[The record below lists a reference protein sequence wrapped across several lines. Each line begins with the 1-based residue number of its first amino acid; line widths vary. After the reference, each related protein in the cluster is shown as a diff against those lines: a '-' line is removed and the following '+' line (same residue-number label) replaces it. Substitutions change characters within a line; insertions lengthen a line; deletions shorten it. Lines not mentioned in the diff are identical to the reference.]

1 MPTKP
6 IHHDEDNE
14 WVGGQIRTFR
24 KNAKMTQT
32 DLAKG
37 IGDPRYQKY
46 ISEYEN
52 GQDHMP
58 VSVYFAIIEALQ
70 ANPSEMLPPRL
81 FEENLATMEKLRKLN
96 QENQD
101 TIKALVDTM
110 LKAEGKG

>member
-37 IGDPRYQKY
+37 IGVSSQVKCTNFRHKVYQ
-46 ISEYEN
+46 
-52 GQDHMP
+52 
-58 VSVYFAIIEALQ
+58 VTVRF
-70 ANPSEMLPPRL
+70 
-81 FEENLATMEKLRKLN
+81 
-96 QENQD
+96 
-101 TIKALVDTM
+101 
-110 LKAEGKG
+110 